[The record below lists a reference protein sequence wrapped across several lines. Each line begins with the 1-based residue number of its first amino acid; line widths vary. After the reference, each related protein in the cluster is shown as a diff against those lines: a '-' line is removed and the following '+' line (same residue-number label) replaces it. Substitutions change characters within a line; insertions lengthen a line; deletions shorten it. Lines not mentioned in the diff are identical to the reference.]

1 MPGLLFQS
9 VPKSVTIY
17 IMYTC
22 AGEKQQMHFGR
33 EVGLGPV
40 NRGPDHE
47 KFSCSWLGKANSKR
61 HFITY
66 VVFRE
71 FRWFWGARQIVNGSI
86 QNILQNLCELIKN
99 VLSTYLRATRLLFTI
114 LILTEHGDAICQD
127 LGAHQVGVVKCLC
140 LLNVGPHARREAYL

>member
-1 MPGLLFQS
+1 MDLSVRFVGPWPGEESQAEIQR
-9 VPKSVTIY
+9 VPKYDI
-17 IMYTC
+17 
-22 AGEKQQMHFGR
+22 
-33 EVGLGPV
+33 P
-40 NRGPDHE
+40 NHE
-47 KFSCSWLGKANSKR
+47 QFIFRFFGKAKLKR
-61 HFITY
+61 HFSTY